1 MSEQSYHSSIY
12 NVTMG
17 MILKVLQVLFPLIS
31 APYVSRVLQ
40 PEGMGRVSF
49 VQSVINI
56 FLLLTMLGIPLY
68 GIKACAKVR
77 DNREELS
84 RTVKELL
91 IINTISLIVTLILLT
106 ISLLIIP
113 KFKAESE
120 LFIVFSFILILNL
133 VGVEW
138 FYQAIEQYDYLTLIH
153 LFSKLIALAILFI
166 FVKTKQDVLM
176 YAVTLVISSVG
187 LNFISI
193 IRLNRYVDLSIKHL
207 NFQKHLKYIITLFA
221 FSAFTTVYTSMDT
234 IMLGFLSNQIEVG
247 YYNLAVKIKNL
258 LVSLIT
264 VVGSVLLPR
273 ATVILKNK
281 GNLEFKKL
289 VQKTL
294 SFNII
299 ISLPISIFFITISDI
314 VIEILGGS
322 TFYPTITTLKIIMPA
337 IVFIAISNVIG
348 IQYMIPL
355 NKEILVLYS
364 TIGGAISNI
373 ILNLI
378 LIPQFGATGAALAT
392 TISEF
397 IVMTIQII
405 SIRKDKLQILKI
417 KELIKIILSL
427 VFATIIIFLLPSI
440 NNIFTKL
447 IIDTVLYFT
456 IYFISLI
463 ILRESL
469 LYDFLIIF
477 KSHKPKDKEIK

>member
-1 MSEQSYHSSIY
+1 MNKQRYHSSIY
-12 NVTMG
+12 NVIMG

-40 PEGMGRVSF
+40 PEGTGRVSF

-91 IINTISLIVTLILLT
+91 IINTISLIITLILLT
-106 ISLLIIP
+106 ISLLIIS

-153 LFSKLIALAILFI
+153 LLSKLIALAILFI

-193 IRLNRYVDLSIKHL
+193 IRLNKYVDFSIKHL

-234 IMLGFLSNQIEVG
+234 IMLGFLSNQVEVG

-299 ISLPISIFFITISDI
+299 ISLPISIFFINISDI

-355 NKEILVLYS
+355 NKEIMVLYS
-364 TIGGAISNI
+364 TVGGAISNI

-392 TISEF
+392 TISEL

-417 KELIKIILSL
+417 NELIKIILSL

-469 LYDFLIIF
+469 LYDFLILF